1 MPRKAESP
9 GKVTIVEIARLAGVG
24 VGTAS
29 RALGRGKDV
38 APATR
43 ERVLRVAAELNY
55 VVSPEASRLAKGTR
69 GRVAVVVPH
78 LSRWF
83 FGEVVEGLVRVLHA
97 ADLDV
102 LLYHVADPEERR
114 DFFTRLPA
122 RRKVDAVVVVGFQVD
137 PDEQDQLATMG
148 VHIVA
153 AGGQSAAYPSVHIDD
168 HTAARQAVD
177 HLLFLGHRRIGML
190 EAHDPAQPDLAPT
203 RSPAYAEAL
212 RERGLPVDPSL
223 VLASSWSGENGAAL
237 MARLLSLPEPP
248 TAVFAHSDE
257 VALGAV
263 RTLRRSGLRPGVDV
277 SVIGIDDHPLAELTD
292 LTTVRQH
299 PSAQGAVAGD
309 MVVTLLG
316 GGSLPDESVIAPTE
330 LVVRSSTGPP
340 PRATSR
346 HA

>member
-1 MPRKAESP
+1 
-9 GKVTIVEIARLAGVG
+9 
-24 VGTAS
+24 
-29 RALGRGKDV
+29 
-38 APATR
+38 
-43 ERVLRVAAELNY
+43 
-55 VVSPEASRLAKGTR
+55 
-69 GRVAVVVPH
+69 
-78 LSRWF
+78 
-83 FGEVVEGLVRVLHA
+83 
-97 ADLDV
+97 
-102 LLYHVADPEERR
+102 
-114 DFFTRLPA
+114 
-122 RRKVDAVVVVGFQVD
+122 
-137 PDEQDQLATMG
+137 
-148 VHIVA
+148 
-153 AGGQSAAYPSVHIDD
+153 
-168 HTAARQAVD
+168 
-177 HLLFLGHRRIGML
+177 
-190 EAHDPAQPDLAPT
+190 
-203 RSPAYAEAL
+203 
-212 RERGLPVDPSL
+212 
-223 VLASSWSGENGAAL
+223 

-330 LVVRSSTGPP
+330 LVVVRSSTGPP